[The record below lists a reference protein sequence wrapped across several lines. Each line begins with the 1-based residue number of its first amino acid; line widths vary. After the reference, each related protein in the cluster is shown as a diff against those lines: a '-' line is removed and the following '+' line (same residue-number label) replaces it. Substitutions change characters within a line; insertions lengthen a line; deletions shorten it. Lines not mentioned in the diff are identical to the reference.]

1 MDKKNKNVDLSF
13 NRAFSNEKGAFGSFL
28 LLFLP
33 CFFGAICLLDI
44 IEGRFTWRSIVFFL
58 VISAVCSV
66 LYFIA
71 KYLAYSTKL
80 FPKFKRRGLL
90 HMLSFF
96 ILFLLAAIIFFIAE
110 IAI

>member
-13 NRAFSNEKGAFGSFL
+13 NRAFSNEKGTFGSFL

-80 FPKFKRRGLL
+80 FPKFKRRESF
-90 HMLSFF
+90 HVLSFF
-96 ILFLLAAIIFFIAE
+96 LLVLLTVIIYFLIMII
-110 IAI
+110 